1 MGGVL
6 SKLRSLAALA
16 VTYMTFAV
24 FLNSVGT
31 VILDSI
37 NSFHVSKLSAS
48 TLEPFKDITIAVVSF
63 FVASFLPKLGFRNAI
78 MLGLAAVTGACAV
91 MLLAP
96 SFATTQF
103 LFLVAGASFALV
115 KVSVYSTIGL
125 LSADKS
131 EHIRLTSFIESLF
144 MVGVLGGYWLFSL
157 FIDPLH
163 PGSLVWTHI
172 YALLAVLALV
182 ALTLVATSP
191 WDESEA
197 RTVTE
202 RRSGEFINMLR
213 LCVLPLVITFILSAF
228 LYVLI
233 EQSIGSWLPTFNSEI
248 LHLSAP
254 MAVQA
259 ASIYAGGLA
268 ISRFA
273 AGLLMSRFSWYSVL
287 NICLLAAAALVLIA
301 LPMTR
306 GVGSVAIVDWLHAPP
321 VAFLFPLIGLFLA
334 PIYPAIN
341 SAMLS
346 ALPKHNHAAMTGLIV
361 VFSAFGGTL
370 GSMITAQIFTK
381 FGGQAAF
388 YSSLAPM
395 AVLLFGLRLFKSQID
410 GVQPTAPAVALET
423 SA

>member
-1 MGGVL
+1 M
-6 SKLRSLAALA
+6 SKLRSLTALA

-31 VILDSI
+31 VILGSI

-48 TLEPFKDITIAVVSF
+48 TLELFKDVTIAVVSF
-63 FVASFLPKLGFRNAI
+63 CVASFLPRLGFRKAI
-78 MLGLAAVTGACAV
+78 MLGLAGVAVASLM
-91 MLLAP
+91 MLFLP
-96 SFATTQF
+96 SFITTQF
-103 LFLVAGASFALV
+103 LFVVVGASFALV

-125 LSADKS
+125 LSTDRS
-131 EHIRLTSFIESLF
+131 EHIRITSFIESLF
-144 MVGVLGGYWLFSL
+144 MVGVLAGYWLFSL
-157 FIDPLH
+157 FIDPLN
-163 PGSLVWTHI
+163 PGSLAWTRV
-172 YALLAVLALV
+172 YALLAVFSLLAL
-182 ALTLVATSP
+182 ALIATSP

-197 RTVTE
+197 QTTTE
-202 RRSGEFINMLR
+202 RQSGEFLGMLR
-213 LCVLPLVITFILSAF
+213 LCTLPLVTTFVLSAF

-233 EQSIGSWLPTFNSEI
+233 EQGLGSWLPTFNTEI

-259 ASIYAGGLA
+259 ASIYAGSLA

-273 AGLLMSRFSWYSVL
+273 AGILMARFSWYWVL
-287 NICLLAAAALVLIA
+287 NVCLIGAAALVIMA
-301 LPMTR
+301 LPMTK
-306 GVGSVAIVDWLHAPP
+306 GLGPVVVVDWLQAPP

-361 VFSAFGGTL
+361 VFSALGGTL

-381 FGGQAAF
+381 FGGLVAF
-388 YSSLAPM
+388 YSSLAPI
-395 AVLLFGLRLFKSQID
+395 AVLLFGLRLFKAQID
-410 GVQPTAPAVALET
+410 GTRPTPAPVAYEAN
-423 SA
+423 S